1 MKFGTIVMVQRGSRG
16 RAFGTPGCLRYIA
29 GRLLGARGHQRFV
42 RLLQDDALATVGYC
56 TTAGSTGQWSASVVT
71 PLHDEPA
78 GQARQVVAI
87 RDGQQFLG
95 DVRGTFQD
103 PDGQDHLVVKHF
115 SGEPWPW
122 CPLVSEVEVLVR
134 DPDVDAMA
142 VDADG

>member
-1 MKFGTIVMVQRGSRG
+1 MKFGTVVMVQRGSVG
-16 RAFGTPGCLRYIA
+16 RAYGTPGCLRYVA
-29 GRLLGARGHQRFV
+29 GRLLGARGHQRYV
-42 RLLQDDALATVGYC
+42 RLLQDDPFATVGYC
-56 TTAGSTGQWSASVVT
+56 TDAGSTGQWDDSVVAL
-71 PLHDEPA
+71 LHDEPA
-78 GQARQVVAI
+78 GQRRQVVAI

-103 PDGQDHLVVKHF
+103 PCGQDRMVVKHF

-134 DPDVDAMA
+134 DPDVDALD